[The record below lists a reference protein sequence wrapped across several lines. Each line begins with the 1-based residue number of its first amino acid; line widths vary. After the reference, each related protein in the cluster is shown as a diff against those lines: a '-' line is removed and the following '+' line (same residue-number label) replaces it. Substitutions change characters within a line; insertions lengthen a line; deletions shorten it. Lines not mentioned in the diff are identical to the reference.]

1 MHSWVRSLTVLGAA
15 FGGVGVVTLGLAGL
29 LAPGGAPSFGPA
41 GSGTAV
47 GSGGA
52 APSLPAVQTGI
63 PGLGGEITVTGD
75 REGTLRLTREVHQ
88 GSSYAMEG
96 GGDRVTF
103 RGAPVEVAQVSYDG
117 LEFFPDPEQCTITHG
132 NLDNAIG
139 IGFADLRCDDLV
151 DVRGNGTVSL
161 AGEIG
166 LPVDLLVGRQLPP
179 TGGTVTVGE
188 ETWEFDEATLL
199 TWQQPAIAGVSE
211 YSLRLEE
218 LGGPPR
224 VLNFSYDFE
233 NHVLSLANVMV
244 GNTDADV
251 PDGACSFD
259 RTELGH
265 HNPRT
270 LVVELTIS
278 CPSVEVP
285 SLGVV
290 AISGSVVVD
299 ELQWPE

>member
-1 MHSWVRSLTVLGAA
+1 MQSWVRSLTVLGAG
-15 FGGVGVVTLGLAGL
+15 FGGIVVVTLGLAGL
-29 LAPGGAPSFGPA
+29 LAPEGA
-41 GSGTAV
+41 TAV
-47 GSGGA
+47 GPTGSGAPLGSGAA
-52 APSLPAVQTGI
+52 APSPPVLTGI

-75 REGTLRLTREVHQ
+75 REGTLRLTQEVRQ
-88 GSSYAMEG
+88 GGYALEG
-96 GGDRVTF
+96 GGDRITF
-103 RGAPVEVAQVSYDG
+103 RGEPVQVAQVSYDG
-117 LEFFPDPEQCTITHG
+117 LEFFPDPEQCSITTG
-132 NLDNAIG
+132 NLGNAIG

-179 TGGTVTVGE
+179 TGGSATVGE
-188 ETWEFDEATLL
+188 ETWEFEEATLV

-211 YSLRLEE
+211 YSLSLED

-224 VLNFSYDFE
+224 ELNFSYDFE
-233 NHVLSLANVMV
+233 NHVLNLANVRV

-251 PDGACSFD
+251 PEGACSFD